1 MSNLNLVP
9 EAPTPIG
16 LHKQLFVDDYI
27 VAEKVNVSL
36 EVGQAQKHG
45 VVMEPTL
52 PTEFQ
57 SGAIHDGPD
66 GGFGFE
72 SHFCW
77 FFSPHWD
84 SDKAMFRLWYMAG
97 KRAGTGLSYAESTD
111 GYNWTKPMI
120 SKDGK
125 SNLVTWKL
133 TCSNS
138 PSKRKC

>member
-27 VAEKVNVSL
+27 VAEKVDVSL
-36 EVGQAQKHG
+36 EVGEAKKHG
-45 VVMEPTL
+45 VVMEPSL
-52 PTEFQ
+52 QTEFQ

-72 SHFCW
+72 SPFCW

-84 SDKAMFRLWYMAG
+84 PNKAMFRLWYMAG
-97 KRAGTGLSYAESTD
+97 KPGRYRTVVCGID
-111 GYNWTKPMI
+111 
-120 SKDGK
+120 
-125 SNLVTWKL
+125 
-133 TCSNS
+133 
-138 PSKRKC
+138 